1 MPVFRSWKRRMLA
14 LVRGHRSN
22 IYQILG
28 LAPACSLLSH
38 TLSTALESFHP
49 ATAWQPRQETSTIC
63 LLSHQHPGPSL
74 IGTVFI
80 IFITFLHYDLGQDA
94 DCCQQRSRIL
104 LILDSDSRAEME
116 TLSLL
121 WVYTGSQCW
130 AQAWPDWPCIVLMV
144 GWCGQTLGGIS
155 FADAMML
162 TTTPA
167 RPDNT
172 WECW

>member
-1 MPVFRSWKRRMLA
+1 MLA

-28 LAPACSLLSH
+28 LAPAHSVLSH
-38 TLSTALESFHP
+38 TLSTPALESFHP
-49 ATAWQPRQETSTIC
+49 AAAWQPGQETSTIC

-104 LILDSDSRAEME
+104 LILDSDSRAKTEPV
-116 TLSLL
+116 SLCE
-121 WVYTGSQCW
+121 YTPAPSAG
-130 AQAWPDWPCIVLMV
+130 PRP
-144 GWCGQTLGGIS
+144 GQTGRALY
-155 FADAMML
+155 
-162 TTTPA
+162 
-167 RPDNT
+167 
-172 WECW
+172 